1 MALITVIIPA
11 YNVERYIRETIQSVQ
26 NQSFSDF
33 SCIIIDDGSTDTT
46 AQVIYET
53 IHNDERFLLV
63 QQKNGG
69 ECAARNTGIALVQTP
84 LLTVLDS
91 DDLWHSE
98 FLQKMTTV
106 LSDQAIDLAWC
117 HFAMFFDHSRQR
129 KMQPWD
135 NIHKTGN
142 PWWDML
148 MDSIFCMGA
157 WAARTEV
164 VRAAGLFDTSLAI
177 AGDRD
182 FSLRMLAMLCTN
194 GHNKVRE
201 IPEELLYYRP
211 RQQSAVRN
219 ASLALETEWN
229 IMLPHINH
237 LGVPP
242 RIQKRAWSFLA
253 FKMAVIAAFAKKDY
267 RTALRWYAKA
277 LYLDPLNC
285 NLYWLP
291 MRKMLLSLKKAGYVD
306 IPV

>member
-1 MALITVIIPA
+1 MAVITVIIPA
-11 YNVERYIRETIQSVQ
+11 YNVERYIRKTIQSVQ

-33 SCIIIDDGSTDTT
+33 FCIIVDDGSTDAT
-46 AQVIYET
+46 AKIIAET
-53 IHNDERFLLV
+53 IANDDRFLLV
-63 QQKNGG
+63 RQKNEG

-91 DDLWHSE
+91 DDLWHMD
-98 FLQKMTTV
+98 FLQKMTMV
-106 LSDQAIDLAWC
+106 LSDSTIKLAWC
-117 HFAMFFDHSRQR
+117 HFTMFFDHNRQR

-135 NIHKTGN
+135 NVHKTGN

-148 MDSIFCMGA
+148 MDNIFCMGA

-164 VRAAGLFDTSLAI
+164 VRAAGLFDPALAI

-182 FSLRMLAMLCTN
+182 FSLRMLAMLCTD
-194 GHNKVRE
+194 GHSMVKEV
-201 IPEELLYYRP
+201 PEELLYYRQ

-229 IMLPHINH
+229 LMRQHINH
-237 LGVPP
+237 PGVPP

-267 RTALRWYAKA
+267 RTALRWYVKA
-277 LYLDPLNC
+277 LYLDPLNL

-291 MRKMLLSLKKAGYVD
+291 IRKMLLSLKKAEYVD